1 MTTRIVTTRSVVGVA
16 GSITIK
22 HASIPGTNARIG
34 PNEPVMIDMTPPPIG
49 EALGEAIAARSP
61 NSEVFRILLRMLRRL
76 ANFVTFLLTSFGPLR
91 LDVSLPFSVD

>member
-1 MTTRIVTTRSVVGVA
+1 MTTRIMTTRSVVGVA

-49 EALGEAIAARSP
+49 EALGEAIGHRTRKS
-61 NSEVFRILLRMLRRL
+61 SGF
-76 ANFVTFLLTSFGPLR
+76 SFACFEGWPI
-91 LDVSLPFSVD
+91 S